1 MNTSEAIE
9 YYILPFLGYRIH
21 ADTVSVTWML
31 IAAALIGGYLFS
43 RKISPVPGRL
53 QSAAELLIEYY
64 HELAFNM
71 AGKKG
76 RRYVPY
82 VMSIFLFVL
91 SCNWLGL
98 FPSFLKWGHV
108 QISLPPTRDLST
120 TLALALI
127 SFVAFQYF
135 GFREK
140 GWRYILHYFY
150 PIPLLVRSLPK
161 FLLFLIPPLFV
172 LFVFLNI
179 VEELARVLSL
189 SVRLMGNILGE
200 HIVASSLLG
209 FVIIVME
216 LSIAFTPIPDVLPIF
231 ILFLGMLTGAIQAFI
246 FSVLTL
252 SYIAHAVEM
261 EEEH

>member
-9 YYILPFLGYRIH
+9 YYYLSFFGYRFH
-21 ADTVSVTWML
+21 ADTVMVTWMIL
-31 IAAALIGGYLFS
+31 IAALCGAYLFS
-43 RKISPVPGRL
+43 RKLSPVPGRL
-53 QSAAELLIEYY
+53 QSVVEMLIEYY
-64 HELAFNM
+64 HDLAFTM
-71 AGKKG
+71 AGRKG
-76 RRYVPY
+76 KRYVPY

-98 FPSFLKWGHV
+98 FPSFLKCGHV
-108 QISLPPTRDLST
+108 QISMPPTRDLST
-120 TLALALI
+120 TVALALI
-127 SFVAFQYF
+127 SFAAFQYF
-135 GFREK
+135 GFRER

-150 PIPLLVRSLPK
+150 PIPLLIRSLPR

-200 HIVASSLLG
+200 HIVAASLLG
-209 FVIIVME
+209 FVIIVMQ
-216 LSIAFTPIPDVLPIF
+216 LSILITPIPDILPIF

-252 SYIAHAVEM
+252 SYIAHAVETD
-261 EEEH
+261 EEH

>member
-1 MNTSEAIE
+1 MHTSEAIE
-9 YYILPFLGYRIH
+9 YYILPFCGCRVH
-21 ADTVSVTWML
+21 ADTIIVTWML
-31 IAAALIGGYLFS
+31 IAAALCAGYLF
-43 RKISPVPGRL
+43 RKKLSPVPGRL
-53 QSAAELLIEYY
+53 QSVAEMLIEYY
-64 HELAFNM
+64 HDLAFTM

-76 RRYVPY
+76 KRYVPY

-98 FPSFLKWGHV
+98 FPSFLKYGHV
-108 QISLPPTRDLST
+108 QFSMPPTRDLST

-127 SFVAFQYF
+127 SFAAFQYF

-179 VEELARVLSL
+179 VEEIARILSL
-189 SVRLMGNILGE
+189 SVRLMGNIMGE

-216 LSIAFTPIPDVLPIF
+216 LAIIFTPIPDILPIF

-252 SYIAHAVEM
+252 SYIAHAVETD
-261 EEEH
+261 EEH